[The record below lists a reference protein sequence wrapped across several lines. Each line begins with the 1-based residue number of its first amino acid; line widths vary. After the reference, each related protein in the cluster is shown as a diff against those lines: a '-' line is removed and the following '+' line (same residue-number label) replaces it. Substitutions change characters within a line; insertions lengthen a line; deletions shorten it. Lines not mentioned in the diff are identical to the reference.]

1 MFYQEYIS
9 AKSINQQL
17 HVFGDKKETAGLL
30 KHDPSEELNPNH
42 APGDSLLFIFSF
54 CIVIKRKS
62 LSFIPHFSFPFYP
75 QDHFP
80 VFSDVY
86 CYQPCSL
93 VSKNSLFSFESSLS
107 HGLVKLLLKI

>member
-54 CIVIKRKS
+54 CIV
-62 LSFIPHFSFPFYP
+62 
-75 QDHFP
+75 
-80 VFSDVY
+80 
-86 CYQPCSL
+86 
-93 VSKNSLFSFESSLS
+93 
-107 HGLVKLLLKI
+107 